1 MSIMNGINFEQF
13 YNLSIRLNN
22 TLLNSS
28 EGVLPGFDCSHG
40 GCYNATNSTQEE
52 SDKPSKVYSALL
64 LVLLPILA
72 VLGNILVILSVY
84 KEKSLQSVTNYFIV
98 SLALADL
105 LVACFVMPFAVYY
118 LVSVSVSYTYI
129 IIYKNILPHL
139 VFCDLK
145 LK

>member
-1 MSIMNGINFEQF
+1 MNGLNFEEF

-28 EGVLPGFDCSHG
+28 GGVLGLDCSSSSHG
-40 GCYNATNSTQEE
+40 CSRNLNNTNSSEIEDFEE
-52 SDKPSKVYSALL
+52 RPVNEYSALL

-118 LVSVSVSYTYI
+118 LVSFSLRTRTHSRLS
-129 IIYKNILPHL
+129 IYPTHQ
-139 VFCDLK
+139 
-145 LK
+145 